1 MNLVEADLLL
11 ALNRQHIESQRA
23 LSEITG
29 HSLGAVNQA
38 LSSLGEGGY
47 LDGFSLLPRAR
58 KRIQACRPQNAIL
71 LAAGYGMRMI
81 PIQQERPKALL
92 CVRGEKLIERQIRQ
106 LQEVGIRNITIVVG
120 FMKEKFDYLIDL
132 FGVKLVVNPL
142 YYRKNNLASLAL
154 VRDQIANTYVLP
166 CDLYCAQNP
175 FSTSELYS
183 WYLMSD
189 LPDAES
195 GVRINRKKEIVKT
208 ARGEGLSMV
217 GISYLCGEDADR
229 LRANLAAYDRN
240 PRFDDCFWEEALY
253 EKNKMF
259 VKARQVSAGD
269 VIEINTFEELRA
281 VDDTSAHLHSDALSL
296 IASCLHCKEA
306 ELSEIQVLK
315 KGMTNRS
322 FSFTCR
328 GDKYIMRIP
337 GEGTDS
343 LINRRQEAAVYNA
356 IQGHDLCDSPLYLN
370 PDNGYKIT
378 RYLANSRTGDANNEA
393 DLIRMVDKLRD
404 FHSLRLE
411 VAHSFPLFDQIQ
423 RYEDLRENTPSAYSD
438 YLTTKRAVFSLKEYI
453 DAQEKSFCLTH
464 IDAVPDNFLFVEKE
478 GDTQVQLLDWE
489 YAGMQDP
496 HVDLAMFSIYAL
508 YQKDQIDHLLDL
520 YFNHSCSIQTRIKI
534 YCYVSICG
542 LLWSNWCEYKNLL
555 GVEFGQYSLCQY
567 RYAKEY
573 ASLAKTMM
581 EANGCTP

>member
-38 LSSLGEGGY
+38 LTSLATDGY
-47 LDGFSLLPRAR
+47 IEGFSLLPRAQ
-58 KRIQACRPQNAIL
+58 KRIQACGPKNAIL

-81 PIQQERPKALL
+81 PIQKEGPKALL
-92 CVRGEKLIERQIRQ
+92 CVKGEKLIERQIRQ
-106 LQEVGIRNITIVVG
+106 LQKVGIRDITIVVG
-120 FMKEKFDYLIDL
+120 FMKEKFEYLIDL

-154 VRDQIANTYVLP
+154 VRDRIANTYILP

-208 ARGEGLSMV
+208 TGGEGLSMV
-217 GISYLCGEDADR
+217 GISYLCGEDAER
-229 LRANLAAYDRN
+229 VRANLAAYDRN

-259 VKARQVSAGD
+259 VKARQISAGD

-281 VDDTSAHLHSDALSL
+281 VDDTSSHLHSDALSL

-343 LINRRQEAAVYNA
+343 LINRRQEAAVYKA

-378 RYLANSRTGDANNEA
+378 RYLTNSRTGDANNEA

-438 YLTTKRAVFSLKEYI
+438 YPTTKRAVFSLQEYI
-453 DAQEKSFCLTH
+453 NAQEKTFCLTH

-534 YCYVSICG
+534 YCYVSVCG

>member
-229 LRANLAAYDRN
+229 VRANLAAYDRN

-281 VDDTSAHLHSDALSL
+281 VDDTSSHLHSDALSL

-343 LINRRQEAAVYNA
+343 LINRRQEAAVYKA

-411 VAHSFPLFDQIQ
+411 VDHSFPLFDQIQ

-478 GDTQVQLLDWE
+478 GDAQVQLLDWE

>member
-58 KRIQACRPQNAIL
+58 KKIQTCRPQNAIL

-92 CVRGEKLIERQIRQ
+92 CVRGERLIERQIRQ

-229 LRANLAAYDRN
+229 VRANLAAYDRN

-281 VDDTSAHLHSDALSL
+281 VDDTSSHLHSDALSL

-343 LINRRQEAAVYNA
+343 LINRRQEAAVYKA

-438 YLTTKRAVFSLKEYI
+438 YPTTKRAVFSLQEYI
-453 DAQEKSFCLTH
+453 DAQEKTFCLTH

-478 GDTQVQLLDWE
+478 GDAQVQLLDWE

>member
-92 CVRGEKLIERQIRQ
+92 CVRGERLIERQIRQ

-166 CDLYCAQNP
+166 CDLYCTQNP

-189 LPDAES
+189 LPDTES
-195 GVRINRKKEIVKT
+195 DVRINRKKEIVKT

-229 LRANLAAYDRN
+229 VRANLAAYDRN

-281 VDDTSAHLHSDALSL
+281 VDDTSSHLHSDALSL

-343 LINRRQEAAVYNA
+343 LINRRQEAAVYKA

-378 RYLANSRTGDANNEA
+378 RYLENSRTGDANNEA

-453 DAQEKSFCLTH
+453 DAQEKTFCLTH

-534 YCYVSICG
+534 YCYVSVCG

>member
-229 LRANLAAYDRN
+229 VRANLAAYDRN
-240 PRFDDCFWEEALY
+240 PRFDDSFWEEALY

-281 VDDTSAHLHSDALSL
+281 VDDTSSHLHSDALSL

-337 GEGTDS
+337 GEGTDI
-343 LINRRQEAAVYNA
+343 LINRRQEAAVYKA

-378 RYLANSRTGDANNEA
+378 RYLTNSRIGDANNEA

-411 VAHSFPLFDQIQ
+411 VDHSFPLFDQIQ

-438 YLTTKRAVFSLKEYI
+438 YLTTKRAVFSLQEYI
-453 DAQEKSFCLTH
+453 DAQEKTFCLTH

>member
-38 LSSLGEGGY
+38 LFSLGEGGY
-47 LDGFSLLPRAR
+47 LDGFSLLPRAQ
-58 KRIQACRPQNAIL
+58 KQMQACRPQNAIL

-132 FGVKLVVNPL
+132 FGIKLVVNPL

-229 LRANLAAYDRN
+229 VRANLAAYDRN

-281 VDDTSAHLHSDALSL
+281 VDDTSSHLHSEALSL

-343 LINRRQEAAVYNA
+343 LINRRQEAAVYKA

-378 RYLANSRTGDANNEA
+378 RYLANSRTGDANNET

-453 DAQEKSFCLTH
+453 DAQEKTFCLTH

>member
-38 LSSLGEGGY
+38 LTSLAADGY
-47 LDGFSLLPRAR
+47 LEGFSLLPRAQ
-58 KRIQACRPQNAIL
+58 KQMQACRPQNAIL

-195 GVRINRKKEIVKT
+195 DVRINRKKEIVKT

-229 LRANLAAYDRN
+229 VRANLAAYDRN

-281 VDDTSAHLHSDALSL
+281 VDDTSSHLHSDALSL

-343 LINRRQEAAVYNA
+343 LINRRQEAAVYKA

-438 YLTTKRAVFSLKEYI
+438 YPTTKRAVFSLKEYI
-453 DAQEKSFCLTH
+453 DAQEKTFCLTH

-555 GVEFGQYSLCQY
+555 GVEFGQYSLFQY

>member
-11 ALNRQHIESQRA
+11 ALNQQHIESQRT

-29 HSLGAVNQA
+29 HSLGTVNQA
-38 LSSLGEGGY
+38 LTSLATDGY
-47 LDGFSLLPRAR
+47 VEGFSLLPRAQ
-58 KRIQACRPQNAIL
+58 KQMQACRPKNAIL

-81 PIQQERPKALL
+81 PIQKEGPKALL

-106 LQEVGIRNITIVVG
+106 LQEVGVRDITIVVG

-142 YYRKNNLASLAL
+142 YYRKNNLTSLAL
-154 VRDQIANTYVLP
+154 VRDRIANTYILP

-229 LRANLAAYDRN
+229 VRANLAAYDRN

-281 VDDTSAHLHSDALSL
+281 VDDTSSHLHSDALSL

-343 LINRRQEAAVYNA
+343 LINRRQEAAVYKA

-378 RYLANSRTGDANNEA
+378 RYLTNSRTGDANNET

-453 DAQEKSFCLTH
+453 DAQEKTFCLTH

-520 YFNHSCSIQTRIKI
+520 YFHHSCSIQTRIKI

>member
-58 KRIQACRPQNAIL
+58 MRIQACRPQNAIL

-195 GVRINRKKEIVKT
+195 DVRINRKKEIVKT

-229 LRANLAAYDRN
+229 VRANLAAYDRN

-259 VKARQVSAGD
+259 VQARQVSAGD

-281 VDDTSAHLHSDALSL
+281 IDDTSSHLHSDALSL

-343 LINRRQEAAVYNA
+343 LINRRQEAAVYKA

-378 RYLANSRTGDANNEA
+378 RYLSNSRTGDANNEA

>member
-38 LSSLGEGGY
+38 LTSLAADGY
-47 LDGFSLLPRAR
+47 LEGFSLLPRAQ
-58 KRIQACRPQNAIL
+58 KQMQACRPQNAIL

-229 LRANLAAYDRN
+229 VRANLAAYDRN

-269 VIEINTFEELRA
+269 IIEINTFEELRA
-281 VDDTSAHLHSDALSL
+281 VDDTSSHLHSDALSL

-343 LINRRQEAAVYNA
+343 LINRRQEAAVYKA

-378 RYLANSRTGDANNEA
+378 CYLTNSRTGDANNET

-438 YLTTKRAVFSLKEYI
+438 YLTTKRAVFSLQEYI

>member
-208 ARGEGLSMV
+208 AKGERLSMV

-229 LRANLAAYDRN
+229 VRANLAAYDRN

-281 VDDTSAHLHSDALSL
+281 VDDTSSHLHSDALSL

-343 LINRRQEAAVYNA
+343 LINRRQEAAVYKA

-378 RYLANSRTGDANNEA
+378 RYLTNSRTGDANNEA

-423 RYEDLRENTPSAYSD
+423 RYEDLRKNTPSAYSD
-438 YLTTKRAVFSLKEYI
+438 YPTTKRAVFSLKEYI
-453 DAQEKSFCLTH
+453 DAQEKTFCLTH

>member
-92 CVRGEKLIERQIRQ
+92 CVKGEKLIERQIRQ

-229 LRANLAAYDRN
+229 VRANLAAYDRN

-281 VDDTSAHLHSDALSL
+281 VDDTSSHLHSDALSL

-343 LINRRQEAAVYNA
+343 LINRRQEASVYKA

-378 RYLANSRTGDANNEA
+378 RYLTNSRTGDANNEA

-453 DAQEKSFCLTH
+453 DAQEKTFCLTH

>member
-58 KRIQACRPQNAIL
+58 KRIQACRPQKAIL

-195 GVRINRKKEIVKT
+195 DVRINRKKEIVKT

-229 LRANLAAYDRN
+229 VRANLAAYDRN

-281 VDDTSAHLHSDALSL
+281 VDDTSSHLHSDALSL

-343 LINRRQEAAVYNA
+343 LINRRQEAAVYKA

-378 RYLANSRTGDANNEA
+378 RYLTNSRTGDANNEA

-411 VAHSFPLFDQIQ
+411 VDHSFPLFDQIQ

-438 YLTTKRAVFSLKEYI
+438 YLTTKRAVFSLQEYI

>member
-11 ALNRQHIESQRA
+11 ALNRQRIESQRA

-58 KRIQACRPQNAIL
+58 KRIQACHPQNAIL

-92 CVRGEKLIERQIRQ
+92 CVRGERLIERQIRQ

-229 LRANLAAYDRN
+229 VRANLAAYDRN

-281 VDDTSAHLHSDALSL
+281 VDDTSSHLHSDALSL

-378 RYLANSRTGDANNEA
+378 RYLADSRTGDANNEA

-438 YLTTKRAVFSLKEYI
+438 YPTTKRAVFSLQEYI
-453 DAQEKSFCLTH
+453 DAQEKTFCLTH

>member
-47 LDGFSLLPRAR
+47 LDGFSLLPRAQ
-58 KRIQACRPQNAIL
+58 KQLQACRPQNAIL

-81 PIQQERPKALL
+81 PIQKEGPKALL

-106 LQEVGIRNITIVVG
+106 LQEVGIRDITIVVG
-120 FMKEKFDYLIDL
+120 FMKEKFEYLVDL

-142 YYRKNNLASLAL
+142 YYRKNNLTSLAL

-229 LRANLAAYDRN
+229 VRANLAAYDRN

-281 VDDTSAHLHSDALSL
+281 VDDTSSHLHSEALSL

-343 LINRRQEAAVYNA
+343 LINRRQEAAVYKA

-378 RYLANSRTGDANNEA
+378 RYLTNSRTGDANNET

-423 RYEDLRENTPSAYSD
+423 RYEDLRENMPSAYSD

>member
-47 LDGFSLLPRAR
+47 LDGFSLLPRVR
-58 KRIQACRPQNAIL
+58 KKIQACRPQNAIL

-92 CVRGEKLIERQIRQ
+92 CVRGERLIERQIRQ

-229 LRANLAAYDRN
+229 VRANLAAYDRN

-281 VDDTSAHLHSDALSL
+281 VDDTSSHLHSDALSL

-343 LINRRQEAAVYNA
+343 LINRRQEAAVYKA

-378 RYLANSRTGDANNEA
+378 RYLTNSRTGDANNET

>member
-58 KRIQACRPQNAIL
+58 MRIQACRPQNAIL

-195 GVRINRKKEIVKT
+195 DVRINRKKEIVKT

-229 LRANLAAYDRN
+229 VRANLAAYDRN

-259 VKARQVSAGD
+259 VQARQVSAGD

-281 VDDTSAHLHSDALSL
+281 IDDTSSHLHSDALSL

-343 LINRRQEAAVYNA
+343 LINRRQEAAVYKA

-378 RYLANSRTGDANNEA
+378 RYLTNSRTGDANNET

-404 FHSLRLE
+404 FHFLRLE

-423 RYEDLRENTPSAYSD
+423 RYEDLRENTPSSYSD

>member
-11 ALNRQHIESQRA
+11 ALNQQHIENQRA

-38 LSSLGEGGY
+38 LTSLATDGY
-47 LDGFSLLPRAR
+47 VEGFSLLPRAQ
-58 KRIQACRPQNAIL
+58 KRIQACRPKNAIL

-81 PIQQERPKALL
+81 PIQKEGPKALL

-120 FMKEKFDYLIDL
+120 FMKEKFEYLVDL

-142 YYRKNNLASLAL
+142 YYRKNNLTSLAL
-154 VRDQIANTYVLP
+154 VRDRIANTYILP

-229 LRANLAAYDRN
+229 VRANLAAYDRS

-281 VDDTSAHLHSDALSL
+281 VDDTSSHLHSDALSL

-343 LINRRQEAAVYNA
+343 LINRRQEAAVYKA

-378 RYLANSRTGDANNEA
+378 RYLTNSRTGDANNEA

-438 YLTTKRAVFSLKEYI
+438 YPTTKRAVFSLQEYI
-453 DAQEKSFCLTH
+453 DAQEKTFCLTH

-489 YAGMQDP
+489 YAGIQDP

>member
-166 CDLYCAQNP
+166 CDLYCTQNP

-229 LRANLAAYDRN
+229 VRANLAAYDRN

-281 VDDTSAHLHSDALSL
+281 VDDTSSHLHSDALSL

-343 LINRRQEAAVYNA
+343 LINRRQEAAVYKA

-423 RYEDLRENTPSAYSD
+423 RYEDLRGNTPSAYSD
-438 YLTTKRAVFSLKEYI
+438 YPTTKRAVFSLQEYI
-453 DAQEKSFCLTH
+453 DAQEKTFCLTH

>member
-58 KRIQACRPQNAIL
+58 MRIQACCPQNAIL

-208 ARGEGLSMV
+208 AKGEGLSMV
-217 GISYLCGEDADR
+217 GISYLCGKDADR
-229 LRANLAAYDRN
+229 VRANLAAYDRN

-269 VIEINTFEELRA
+269 IIEINTFEELRA
-281 VDDTSAHLHSDALSL
+281 VDDTSSHLHSDALSL

-343 LINRRQEAAVYNA
+343 LINRRQEAAVYKA

-378 RYLANSRTGDANNEA
+378 RYLADSRTGDANNEA

-438 YLTTKRAVFSLKEYI
+438 YPTTKRAVFSLQEYI
-453 DAQEKSFCLTH
+453 DAQEKTFCLTH

>member
-11 ALNRQHIESQRA
+11 ALNRQHIENQRA

-47 LDGFSLLPRAR
+47 LDGFSLLPRAQ
-58 KRIQACRPQNAIL
+58 KQMQACRPQNAIL

-92 CVRGEKLIERQIRQ
+92 CVRGERLIERQIRQ

-195 GVRINRKKEIVKT
+195 DVRINRKKEIVKT

-229 LRANLAAYDRN
+229 VRANLAAYDRN

-281 VDDTSAHLHSDALSL
+281 VDDTSSHLHSDALSL

-343 LINRRQEAAVYNA
+343 LINRRQEAAVYKA

-378 RYLANSRTGDANNEA
+378 RYLTNSRTGDANNEA

-411 VAHSFPLFDQIQ
+411 VDHSFPLFDQIQ

-438 YLTTKRAVFSLKEYI
+438 YLTTKRAVFSLQEYI

>member
-58 KRIQACRPQNAIL
+58 MRIQACRPQNAIL

-229 LRANLAAYDRN
+229 VRANLAAYDRN

-281 VDDTSAHLHSDALSL
+281 VDDTSSHLHSDALSL

-343 LINRRQEAAVYNA
+343 LINRRQEAAVYKA

-378 RYLANSRTGDANNEA
+378 RYLSNSRTGDANNEA

>member
-58 KRIQACRPQNAIL
+58 KKIQTCRPQNAIL

-92 CVRGEKLIERQIRQ
+92 CVRGERLIERQIRQ
-106 LQEVGIRNITIVVG
+106 LQEVGIRDITIVVG
-120 FMKEKFDYLIDL
+120 FMKEKFEYLVDL

-142 YYRKNNLASLAL
+142 YYRKNNLTSLAL

-229 LRANLAAYDRN
+229 VRANLAAYDRN

-281 VDDTSAHLHSDALSL
+281 VDDTSSHLHSDALSL

-343 LINRRQEAAVYNA
+343 LINRRQEAAVYKA

-378 RYLANSRTGDANNEA
+378 RYLTNSRTGDANNET

>member
-47 LDGFSLLPRAR
+47 LDGFSLLPRAQ

-92 CVRGEKLIERQIRQ
+92 CVRGERLIERQIRQ

-142 YYRKNNLASLAL
+142 YYQKNNLASLAL

-208 ARGEGLSMV
+208 AGGKGLSMV
-217 GISYLCGEDADR
+217 GISYLCGEDAER
-229 LRANLAAYDRN
+229 VRANLAAYDRN

-253 EKNKMF
+253 EKNRMF
-259 VKARQVSAGD
+259 VKARQISAGD

-281 VDDTSAHLHSDALSL
+281 VDDTSSHLHSDALSL

-343 LINRRQEAAVYNA
+343 LINRRQEAAVYKA

-378 RYLANSRTGDANNEA
+378 RYLTNSRTGDPNNEA

-478 GDTQVQLLDWE
+478 GDKQVQLLDWE

-520 YFNHSCSIQTRIKI
+520 YFHHSCSIQTRIKI

-573 ASLAKTMM
+573 AALAKTMM
-581 EANGCTP
+581 EANECTP

>member
-23 LSEITG
+23 LSEITE

-195 GVRINRKKEIVKT
+195 DVRINRKKEIVKT

-229 LRANLAAYDRN
+229 VRANLAAYDRN

-281 VDDTSAHLHSDALSL
+281 VDDTSSHLHSDALSL

-343 LINRRQEAAVYNA
+343 LINRRQEAAVYKA

-378 RYLANSRTGDANNEA
+378 RYLTNSRTGDANNEA

-438 YLTTKRAVFSLKEYI
+438 YPTTKRAVFSLQEYI
-453 DAQEKSFCLTH
+453 NTQEKTFCLTH

>member
-47 LDGFSLLPRAR
+47 LDGFSLLPRVR
-58 KRIQACRPQNAIL
+58 KKIQACRPQNAIL

-195 GVRINRKKEIVKT
+195 DVRINRKKEIVKT

-229 LRANLAAYDRN
+229 VRANLAAYDRN

-259 VKARQVSAGD
+259 VQARQVSAGD

-281 VDDTSAHLHSDALSL
+281 IDDTSSHLHSDALSL

-343 LINRRQEAAVYNA
+343 LINRRQEAAVYKA

>member
-47 LDGFSLLPRAR
+47 LDGFSLLPRVR
-58 KRIQACRPQNAIL
+58 KKIQACRPQNAIL

-229 LRANLAAYDRN
+229 VRANLAAYDRN

-281 VDDTSAHLHSDALSL
+281 VDDTSSHLHSDALSL

-343 LINRRQEAAVYNA
+343 LINRRQEAAVYKA

-378 RYLANSRTGDANNEA
+378 RYLTNSRTGDANNET

>member
-195 GVRINRKKEIVKT
+195 DVRINRKKEIVKT

-229 LRANLAAYDRN
+229 VRANLAAYDRN

-281 VDDTSAHLHSDALSL
+281 VDDTSSHLHSDALSL

-343 LINRRQEAAVYNA
+343 LINRRQEAAVYKA

-378 RYLANSRTGDANNEA
+378 RYLTNSRTGDANNET

-404 FHSLRLE
+404 FHFLRLE

-438 YLTTKRAVFSLKEYI
+438 YPTTKRAVFSLKEYI

>member
-1 MNLVEADLLL
+1 M
-11 ALNRQHIESQRA
+11 
-23 LSEITG
+23 
-29 HSLGAVNQA
+29 
-38 LSSLGEGGY
+38 
-47 LDGFSLLPRAR
+47 
-58 KRIQACRPQNAIL
+58 
-71 LAAGYGMRMI
+71 
-81 PIQQERPKALL
+81 
-92 CVRGEKLIERQIRQ
+92 
-106 LQEVGIRNITIVVG
+106 GIRNITIVVG

-142 YYRKNNLASLAL
+142 YYRKNNLTSLAL
-154 VRDQIANTYVLP
+154 VRDRIANTYILP

-208 ARGEGLSMV
+208 AGGEGLSMV
-217 GISYLCGEDADR
+217 GISYLCGGDAER
-229 LRANLAAYDRN
+229 VRANLAAYDRN

-259 VKARQVSAGD
+259 VKARQISAGD

-281 VDDTSAHLHSDALSL
+281 VDDTSSHLHSDALSL
-296 IASCLHCKEA
+296 IAACLHCKEA

-343 LINRRQEAAVYNA
+343 LINRRQEAAVYKA

-378 RYLANSRTGDANNEA
+378 RYLTNSRTGNPENEA
-393 DLIRMVDKLRD
+393 DLIRMVNKLRD

-411 VAHSFPLFDQIQ
+411 VPHSFPLFDQIQ

-438 YLTTKRAVFSLKEYI
+438 YLTTKKAVFSLQKYI

-496 HVDLAMFSIYAL
+496 HVDLAMFSIYSL

-520 YFNHSCSIQTRIKI
+520 YFHHSCSIQTRIKI
-534 YCYVSICG
+534 YCFVSVCG

-555 GVEFGQYSLCQY
+555 GVEFGQYSLFQY

-573 ASLAKTMM
+573 AALAKTMM

>member
-38 LSSLGEGGY
+38 LTSLAADGY
-47 LDGFSLLPRAR
+47 LEGFSLLPRAQ
-58 KRIQACRPQNAIL
+58 KQMQACRPQNAIL

-229 LRANLAAYDRN
+229 VRANLATYDRN

-281 VDDTSAHLHSDALSL
+281 VDDTSSHLHSDALSL

-343 LINRRQEAAVYNA
+343 LINRRQEAAVYKA

-378 RYLANSRTGDANNEA
+378 RYLTNSRTGDANNEA

-438 YLTTKRAVFSLKEYI
+438 YPTTKRAVFSLKEYI
-453 DAQEKSFCLTH
+453 DAQEKTFCLTH

>member
-229 LRANLAAYDRN
+229 VRANLAAYDRN

-281 VDDTSAHLHSDALSL
+281 VDDTSSHLHSDALSL

-306 ELSEIQVLK
+306 ELSEIQGLK

-343 LINRRQEAAVYNA
+343 LINRRQEASVYKA

-378 RYLANSRTGDANNEA
+378 RYLTNSRTGDANNEA

-453 DAQEKSFCLTH
+453 DAQEKTFCLTH

>member
-38 LSSLGEGGY
+38 LTSLAADGY
-47 LDGFSLLPRAR
+47 LEGFSLLPRAQ
-58 KRIQACRPQNAIL
+58 KQMQACRPQNAIL

-195 GVRINRKKEIVKT
+195 DVRINRKKEIVKT

-229 LRANLAAYDRN
+229 VRANLAAYDRN

-281 VDDTSAHLHSDALSL
+281 VDDTSSHLHSDALSL

-343 LINRRQEAAVYNA
+343 LINRRQEAAVYKA

-378 RYLANSRTGDANNEA
+378 RYLTNSRTGDANNET

-404 FHSLRLE
+404 FHFLRLE

-438 YLTTKRAVFSLKEYI
+438 YPTTKRAVFSLKEYI

>member
-11 ALNRQHIESQRA
+11 ALNRQHIENQRA

-47 LDGFSLLPRAR
+47 LDGFSLLPRAQ
-58 KRIQACRPQNAIL
+58 KQLQACRPQNAIL

-81 PIQQERPKALL
+81 PIQKEGPKALL

-106 LQEVGIRNITIVVG
+106 LQEVGIRDITIVVG
-120 FMKEKFDYLIDL
+120 FMKEKFEYLVDL

-142 YYRKNNLASLAL
+142 YYRKNNLTSLAL

-229 LRANLAAYDRN
+229 VRANLAAYDRN

-281 VDDTSAHLHSDALSL
+281 VDDTSSHLHSEALSL

-343 LINRRQEAAVYNA
+343 LINRRQEAAVYKA
-356 IQGHDLCDSPLYLN
+356 IQGHDLCGSPLYLN

-378 RYLANSRTGDANNEA
+378 RYLTNSRTGDANNET

-423 RYEDLRENTPSAYSD
+423 RYEDLRENMPSAYSD

-520 YFNHSCSIQTRIKI
+520 YFHHSCSIQTRIKI
-534 YCYVSICG
+534 YCYVSVCG

-555 GVEFGQYSLCQY
+555 GVEFGQYSLSQY

>member
-58 KRIQACRPQNAIL
+58 MRIQACRPQNAIL

-195 GVRINRKKEIVKT
+195 DVRINRKKEIVKT
-208 ARGEGLSMV
+208 
-217 GISYLCGEDADR
+217 
-229 LRANLAAYDRN
+229 
-240 PRFDDCFWEEALY
+240 FD
-253 EKNKMF
+253 
-259 VKARQVSAGD
+259 
-269 VIEINTFEELRA
+269 ELRA
-281 VDDTSAHLHSDALSL
+281 IDDTSSHLHSDALSL

-343 LINRRQEAAVYNA
+343 LINRRQEAAVYKA

>member
-229 LRANLAAYDRN
+229 VRANLAAYDRN

-269 VIEINTFEELRA
+269 IIEINTFEELRA
-281 VDDTSAHLHSDALSL
+281 VDDTSSHLHSDALSL

-343 LINRRQEAAVYNA
+343 LINRRQEAAVYKA

-378 RYLANSRTGDANNEA
+378 RYLTNSRTGDANNET

-411 VAHSFPLFDQIQ
+411 VDHSFPLFDQIQ

-438 YLTTKRAVFSLKEYI
+438 YPTTKRAVFSLKEYI

-573 ASLAKTMM
+573 AALAKTMM

>member
-23 LSEITG
+23 LSEITE

-58 KRIQACRPQNAIL
+58 MRIQACRPQNAIL

-195 GVRINRKKEIVKT
+195 DVRINRKKEIVKT

-229 LRANLAAYDRN
+229 VRANLAAYDRN

-259 VKARQVSAGD
+259 VQARQVSAGD

-281 VDDTSAHLHSDALSL
+281 IDDTSSHLHSDALSL

-343 LINRRQEAAVYNA
+343 LINRRQEAAVYKA

-378 RYLANSRTGDANNEA
+378 RYLSNSRTGDANNEA

-453 DAQEKSFCLTH
+453 DAQEKTFCLTH

>member
-195 GVRINRKKEIVKT
+195 GVRINRKKDIVKT

-229 LRANLAAYDRN
+229 VRANLAAYDRN
-240 PRFDDCFWEEALY
+240 PRFDDCFLEEALY

-281 VDDTSAHLHSDALSL
+281 VDDTSSHLHSDALSL

-343 LINRRQEAAVYNA
+343 LINRRQEAAVYKA

-378 RYLANSRTGDANNEA
+378 RYLANSRTGDANNET

-423 RYEDLRENTPSAYSD
+423 RYEDLRENMPSAYSD
-438 YLTTKRAVFSLKEYI
+438 YLNTKRAVFSLKEYI

-520 YFNHSCSIQTRIKI
+520 YFHHSCSIQTRIKI

-573 ASLAKTMM
+573 AALAKTMM
-581 EANGCTP
+581 EANECTP

>member
-81 PIQQERPKALL
+81 PIQQEGPKALL

-106 LQEVGIRNITIVVG
+106 LQEVGIRDITIVVG
-120 FMKEKFDYLIDL
+120 FMKEKFEYLVDL

-217 GISYLCGEDADR
+217 GISYLCGEDAER
-229 LRANLAAYDRN
+229 VRANLAAYDRN
-240 PRFDDCFWEEALY
+240 PRFDDCFWEETLY

-281 VDDTSAHLHSDALSL
+281 VDDTSSHLHSDALSL

-343 LINRRQEAAVYNA
+343 LINRRQEAAVYKA

-438 YLTTKRAVFSLKEYI
+438 YLTTKRAVFSLQEYI
-453 DAQEKSFCLTH
+453 DAQEKTFCLTH

-555 GVEFGQYSLCQY
+555 GVEFGQYSLSQY

>member
-38 LSSLGEGGY
+38 LTSLAADGY
-47 LDGFSLLPRAR
+47 LEGFSLLPRAQ
-58 KRIQACRPQNAIL
+58 KQMQACRPQNAIL

-229 LRANLAAYDRN
+229 VRANLATYDRN

-281 VDDTSAHLHSDALSL
+281 VDDTSSHLHSDALSL

-343 LINRRQEAAVYNA
+343 LINRRQEAAVYKA

-438 YLTTKRAVFSLKEYI
+438 YPTTKRAVFSLKEYI
-453 DAQEKSFCLTH
+453 DAQEKTFCLTH